1 MISGSVTEALNAKGN
16 VTVTIS
22 PFSEAFGFASRT
34 TTFVRVIDL
43 DRSANREILRGRV
56 SAITDSMDS
65 NGKIQQEITCV
76 SALDFLEDT
85 GLATISDGAL
95 LQTWL
100 SNVIAGH
107 NGAVEANRQLTLSY
121 TGSNEACIYGADSIA
136 GNSRYNVISQILT
149 SGSYLST
156 ARSGQAVPG
165 YTYEFR
171 ERYENDTSYIDVARK
186 FSTDKDTAFVIGEN
200 LQSIRVEQTTDG
212 GIYNAVVAVSG
223 VNSDG
228 SRESY
233 TAYNAEM
240 RAQYP
245 GTYSLIVRN
254 DSIRCTAAMYDDQRQ
269 WTEAHTAMWNALR
282 YYAQHEASNLST
294 PPIKITLTAA
304 DLAAM
309 GFSGYETFEV
319 GGAYPLVFPKFGYH
333 GQRVRITSLKRRL
346 YDGKI
351 EQIVIEQGVKPGNRT
366 YGTSGTLSAMI
377 SQLDELNRRTD
388 DAIAEQVEIMKTQV
402 YTSTSEYVLRS
413 MSLIDYQSLATKDDK
428 TFYIVKDGDTNTLYI
443 GDDHIDSGGQGGTIE
458 CAAILTSEYMTE
470 WAPLH
475 DLVPV
480 WFRGNAAV
488 YYGQP
493 PAKIIIQGQR
503 ATFGGAALTKED
515 IMSEIKFNF
524 RDGTSQTLRVY
535 IHYMTWSGMRL
546 GVMCYNTTGAAEVLV
561 GSGVCSA
568 WFDTSATAM
577 QIGLVLYVSNLYANS
592 NLELAPQYS
601 VGVAVKIEGQNAQ
614 TGSLP
619 GISGSK
625 FDGDN
630 VDFGSVAERGF
641 ASGIMRKTEPV

>member
-1 MISGSVTEALNAKGN
+1 MRCAILLDKLVHRGDVTVWDYLPHYVCDYPQYSISHDENTACRTTRKESCFLPAGTYTVDTRDHTAGLTCRVYTYDGGVAAGQFPSASAQPAAMPYTFTIDGTREVIFSYGKGTGWTESFTADNIYVHDVNGTAEPSYETVAIAPEEMISGSVTEALNAKGN

-282 YYAQHEASNLST
+282 PS
-294 PPIKITLTAA
+294 
-304 DLAAM
+304 
-309 GFSGYETFEV
+309 
-319 GGAYPLVFPKFGYH
+319 
-333 GQRVRITSLKRRL
+333 RRL
-346 YDGKI
+346 
-351 EQIVIEQGVKPGNRT
+351 
-366 YGTSGTLSAMI
+366 
-377 SQLDELNRRTD
+377 
-388 DAIAEQVEIMKTQV
+388 
-402 YTSTSEYVLRS
+402 
-413 MSLIDYQSLATKDDK
+413 
-428 TFYIVKDGDTNTLYI
+428 
-443 GDDHIDSGGQGGTIE
+443 
-458 CAAILTSEYMTE
+458 
-470 WAPLH
+470 
-475 DLVPV
+475 
-480 WFRGNAAV
+480 
-488 YYGQP
+488 
-493 PAKIIIQGQR
+493 
-503 ATFGGAALTKED
+503 
-515 IMSEIKFNF
+515 
-524 RDGTSQTLRVY
+524 
-535 IHYMTWSGMRL
+535 
-546 GVMCYNTTGAAEVLV
+546 
-561 GSGVCSA
+561 
-568 WFDTSATAM
+568 
-577 QIGLVLYVSNLYANS
+577 
-592 NLELAPQYS
+592 
-601 VGVAVKIEGQNAQ
+601 
-614 TGSLP
+614 
-619 GISGSK
+619 
-625 FDGDN
+625 
-630 VDFGSVAERGF
+630 
-641 ASGIMRKTEPV
+641 